1 MMTTP
6 APRITRCIG
15 KSSEVK
21 SGRRAQ
27 YSSKKS
33 KPMDFAPL
41 ARSHS
46 ADSGGNHG
54 DWVKYSGHRPYIRS
68 VQSVRSRTM
77 SPGFTSSAPPRRRSS
92 IVTPW
97 FGATNVRSTTI
108 ASPIT
113 WSSEISA
120 VVMPSL
126 KTWSGE
132 SMWAPV
138 WRLWRTLDTC
148 QKPGP
153 RRCGVTS
160 SRRLVEGGLSVVP
173 STVTERSMYR
183 LIPLASGGA
192 SRQPR
197 DGPRRARQLD
207 DGEPRV
213 RPVREV
219 DESAI
224 VHLDVVG
231 LDGHLAAV
239 GAADLYAARGRVGRR
254 RRDVE
259 ADLSRVEGIPD
270 VHGPHTRVEVR
281 DEDQLAVV

>member
-1 MMTTP
+1 
-6 APRITRCIG
+6 
-15 KSSEVK
+15 
-21 SGRRAQ
+21 
-27 YSSKKS
+27 
-33 KPMDFAPL
+33 
-41 ARSHS
+41 
-46 ADSGGNHG
+46 
-54 DWVKYSGHRPYIRS
+54 
-68 VQSVRSRTM
+68 M
-77 SPGFTSSAPPRRRSS
+77 SPAFTLSAPPRLRSS
-92 IVTPW
+92 MVISWLAP
-97 FGATNVRSTTI
+97 ANDRSTTR

-160 SRRLVEGGLSVVP
+160 RRRLVEGGLSVVS

-183 LIPLASGGA
+183 LIALASGGT

-197 DGPRRARQLD
+197 DGARCARQLD

-231 LDGHLAAV
+231 LDGHPAAV

-254 RRDVE
+254 
-259 ADLSRVEGIPD
+259 
-270 VHGPHTRVEVR
+270 
-281 DEDQLAVV
+281 